1 MLVRLLLLA
10 WLLIGSAE
18 AGVRSD
24 GIRSDDK
31 DNRHNPRNMAEN
43 ILESKD
49 HKTLGKNIGIN
60 NEIVMPWFE
69 ENYTMDKAKKSYKI
83 KEENLKKLRDMQIV
97 KNKRQIALKNK
108 ILRVMRSGKIMR
120 KASFRNKI
128 WRKTRI
134 MIFLRLQKRD
144 KIKKMYRKDKILN
157 RKNSYFSK

>member
-83 KEENLKKLRDMQIV
+83 REENLKKLRENIKDKEVRKTIEGESDEHVERMG
-97 KNKRQIALKNK
+97 
-108 ILRVMRSGKIMR
+108 VMRTAKRVRM
-120 KASFRNKI
+120 AV
-128 WRKTRI
+128 T
-134 MIFLRLQKRD
+134 LRML
-144 KIKKMYRKDKILN
+144 Y
-157 RKNSYFSK
+157 